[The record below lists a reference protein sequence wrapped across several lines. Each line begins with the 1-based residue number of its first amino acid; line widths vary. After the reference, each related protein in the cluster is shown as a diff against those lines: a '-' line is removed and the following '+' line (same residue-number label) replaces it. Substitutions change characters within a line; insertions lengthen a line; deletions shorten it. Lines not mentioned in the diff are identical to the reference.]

1 MKSQEESRSLEDIVP
16 PRANFE
22 QQVSDAYRAV
32 GGTCCYEAPRRNGG
46 AWEMKAADRLDPW
59 IAPLKGTGIA
69 RDRLGRCGL
78 GELRRAPP
86 EESWGRGPTGRASR
100 AVEARPEKYRNH
112 RRNRAFLVLLH
123 VVSVVASNPGR
134 KAADRLDPWIAPLK
148 GTGIARDR
156 LGRCGL
162 GELRR
167 APPEESWG
175 RGPTGRA
182 SRAMEARPE
191 KYRNAPSNGAEGQ

>member
-1 MKSQEESRSLEDIVP
+1 M
-16 PRANFE
+16 
-22 QQVSDAYRAV
+22 
-32 GGTCCYEAPRRNGG
+32 
-46 AWEMKAADRLDPW
+46 
-59 IAPLKGTGIA
+59 
-69 RDRLGRCGL
+69 
-78 GELRRAPP
+78 
-86 EESWGRGPTGRASR
+86 
-100 AVEARPEKYRNH
+100 EARPEKYRNH

-167 APPEESWG
+167 APPEESCG